1 MNASRFK
8 QLESIANS
16 YIDLGLIEEAEHLL
30 YALAKDLGNKITAT
44 RDDLK
49 IQALRRKQAEINARI
64 KNLKPV

>member
-30 YALAKDLGNKITAT
+30 YDLAKDLGNKITAT